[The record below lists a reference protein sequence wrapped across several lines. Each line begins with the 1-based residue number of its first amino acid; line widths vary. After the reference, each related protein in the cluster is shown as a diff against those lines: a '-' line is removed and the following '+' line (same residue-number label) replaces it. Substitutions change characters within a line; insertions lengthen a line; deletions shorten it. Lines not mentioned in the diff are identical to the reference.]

1 MISKRGNNMI
11 GIGIVGY
18 GYWGPNLARNFVEV
32 PEANLVCISDLS
44 PKRLE
49 LVRSRYPAVKTTPQ
63 FSDLLF
69 DPQIDAIA
77 IVTPVSTHFGL
88 AMQALRAGKHVLVEK
103 PLTTTSEQACR
114 LIEEAT
120 RRNLVLMVDHTF
132 VYTGAVRK

>member
-63 FSDLLF
+63 FADLLL
-69 DPQIDAIA
+69 DPQIDAIVIA
-77 IVTPVSTHFGL
+77 TPVSTHFGL

-103 PLTTTSEQACR
+103 PRTTSR
-114 LIEEAT
+114 
-120 RRNLVLMVDHTF
+120 
-132 VYTGAVRK
+132 